1 MRAVL
6 VGLTIMVATPGCASR
21 PYPKHSGQPADA
33 LLNAFI
39 VINEAVLAINE
50 SVLFVHEKST
60 KDDLI
65 AAERARRTRF
75 KELKGL
81 AAGGTALEQREL
93 ADCYF
98 YGQGT
103 LRDADL
109 ATFWYRQSAEQ
120 ALPATPSAAEAQPA
134 AR

>member
-6 VGLTIMVATPGCASR
+6 VGLTIMVATTGCASR
-21 PYPKHSGQPADA
+21 SYPKHSDQPADA
-33 LLNAFI
+33 LLDAFI
-39 VINEAVLAINE
+39 VINE
-50 SVLFVHEKST
+50 SVLFVREKSA
-60 KDDLI
+60 KDDMI
-65 AAERARRTRF
+65 AAERARRARF

-109 ATFWYRQSAEQ
+109 ASFWYRQSAEQ
-120 ALPATPSAAEAQPA
+120 ALPATPSAPEAKPA
-134 AR
+134 PR

>member
-33 LLNAFI
+33 LLDAFI
-39 VINEAVLAINE
+39 LVNE
-50 SVLFVHEKST
+50 SVLFVRAKSA
-60 KDDLI
+60 KVDLLP
-65 AAERARRTRF
+65 AERARRTRF

-81 AAGGTALEQREL
+81 APGGTALEQREL

-103 LRDADL
+103 LRDVDL

-120 ALPATPSAAEAQPA
+120 ALPATPSAAEAKPA

>member
-1 MRAVL
+1 
-6 VGLTIMVATPGCASR
+6 MVATTGCASR
-21 PYPKHSGQPADA
+21 SYPKHSGQPADA

-39 VINEAVLAINE
+39 VINESVLAINE
-50 SVLFVHEKST
+50 SVLFVREKSA
-60 KDDLI
+60 KDGLI
-65 AAERARRTRF
+65 AAERARRARF

-120 ALPATPSAAEAQPA
+120 ALPATPSAPEAKPA
-134 AR
+134 PR